1 MISKDKNINAD
12 FLYYAI
18 AIIVVVCVLTL
29 YNKGCE
35 NFTNNIL
42 KNKPNKEKEQEQE
55 KEKPKKSLSLLKS
68 GKVPIT
74 IKRSL
79 LKQKVENDLA
89 KCVRKLR
96 EKPPSSFVKGTPYET
111 NEMAFNL
118 NDMKHDEDDNN
129 KRLKNTKKMAR
140 LNCKYFD
147 LDNDAINQQII
158 PKQGELFVV

>member
-1 MISKDKNINAD
+1 MISKDKKINLE
-12 FLYYAI
+12 FLYYII
-18 AIIVVVCVLTL
+18 AIIVLVCVITL
-29 YNKGCE
+29 YKKGCE
-35 NFTNNIL
+35 NFTANIL
-42 KNKPNKEKEQEQE
+42 KNKPNNDNDNDENN
-55 KEKPKKSLSLLKS
+55 KKSLNLVKD

-96 EKPPSSFVKGTPYET
+96 ENPPSSFVRGKSYET

-147 LDNDAINQQII
+147 LENDALNQQII
-158 PKQGELFVV
+158 PKGELFVV

>member
-1 MISKDKNINAD
+1 MISKDKKINID

-18 AIIVVVCVLTL
+18 AIVVILCVLTL

-35 NFTNNIL
+35 NFTSNIL
-42 KNKPNKEKEQEQE
+42 KNKSNKSN
-55 KEKPKKSLSLLKS
+55 KKSNKSLNLVKS
-68 GKVPIT
+68 SKVPIT

-147 LDNDAINQQII
+147 IENDTLNQQII
-158 PKQGELFVV
+158 PKEGELFIV

>member
-1 MISKDKNINAD
+1 MISKDKKINID

-18 AIIVVVCVLTL
+18 AIVVIVCVITL
-29 YNKGCE
+29 YKKGCE
-35 NFTNNIL
+35 NFTSNIL
-42 KNKPNKEKEQEQE
+42 KNKPNKVNENEN
-55 KEKPKKSLSLLKS
+55 KKSQSQSLLKS

-96 EKPPSSFVKGTPYET
+96 EKSPSSFVKGTPYET

-147 LDNDAINQQII
+147 LENDTLNQQII
-158 PKQGELFVV
+158 PKEGELFIN

>member
-1 MISKDKNINAD
+1 MISKDKKINAD

-18 AIIVVVCVLTL
+18 AIVVIVCVITL
-29 YNKGCE
+29 YKKGCE
-35 NFTNNIL
+35 NFTSNIL
-42 KNKPNKEKEQEQE
+42 KNKPNKENNDK
-55 KEKPKKSLSLLKS
+55 KPNKSLSLLKS

-147 LDNDAINQQII
+147 LENDALNQQII
-158 PKQGELFVV
+158 PKEGELFVV

>member
-1 MISKDKNINAD
+1 MISKDKKINVE
-12 FLYYAI
+12 FLYYTI
-18 AIIVVVCVLTL
+18 AVVVIVCVITL
-29 YNKGCE
+29 YKKGCE
-35 NFTNNIL
+35 NFTANIL
-42 KNKPNKEKEQEQE
+42 KNKPNKENENENT
-55 KEKPKKSLSLLKS
+55 KSKSQSLLKS

-129 KRLKNTKKMAR
+129 KKLKNTKKMAR

-147 LDNDAINQQII
+147 LENDALNQQII
-158 PKQGELFVV
+158 PKEGELFVV

>member
-1 MISKDKNINAD
+1 MISKDKKINVE

-18 AIIVVVCVLTL
+18 DIVVIVCVITL
-29 YNKGCE
+29 YKKGCE
-35 NFTNNIL
+35 NFTSNIL
-42 KNKPNKEKEQEQE
+42 KNKPNKVNENENT
-55 KEKPKKSLSLLKS
+55 KSKSQSLLKS

-96 EKPPSSFVKGTPYET
+96 EKSPSSFVKGTPYET

-147 LDNDAINQQII
+147 LENDTLNQQII
-158 PKQGELFVV
+158 PKEGELFVV

>member
-1 MISKDKNINAD
+1 MISKDKKINID

-18 AIIVVVCVLTL
+18 AIVVILCVLTL

-35 NFTNNIL
+35 NFTSNIL
-42 KNKPNKEKEQEQE
+42 KNKSNKSN
-55 KEKPKKSLSLLKS
+55 KKSNKSLNLVKS

-96 EKPPSSFVKGTPYET
+96 EKPPYSFVKGTHYET
-111 NEMAFNL
+111 NELAFNL

-147 LDNDAINQQII
+147 IENDTLNQQII
-158 PKQGELFVV
+158 PKEGELFIV

>member
-1 MISKDKNINAD
+1 MISKDKKINVE

-18 AIIVVVCVLTL
+18 AIVVVVCVLTL

-35 NFTNNIL
+35 NFTTNIL
-42 KNKPNKEKEQEQE
+42 KNKPNKENNNNKN
-55 KEKPKKSLSLLKS
+55 PNKSLSLVKS

-74 IKRSL
+74 IKGSL
-79 LKQKVENDLA
+79 LKQKVENDLS

-118 NDMKHDEDDNN
+118 NDMKYDEDDNN

-147 LDNDAINQQII
+147 LENDAINKQII
-158 PKQGELFVV
+158 PKEGELFVV

>member
-1 MISKDKNINAD
+1 MISKDKKINID

-18 AIIVVVCVLTL
+18 AIVVIVCVITL
-29 YNKGCE
+29 YKKGCE
-35 NFTNNIL
+35 NFTSNIL
-42 KNKPNKEKEQEQE
+42 KNKPNKVNENENT
-55 KEKPKKSLSLLKS
+55 KSQSQSLLKS

-147 LDNDAINQQII
+147 LENDALNQQII
-158 PKQGELFVV
+158 PKEGELFVV

>member
-1 MISKDKNINAD
+1 MISKDKKINAD

-18 AIIVVVCVLTL
+18 AIVVIVCVITL
-29 YNKGCE
+29 YKKGCE
-35 NFTNNIL
+35 NFTANIL
-42 KNKPNKEKEQEQE
+42 KNEPNKENENENT
-55 KEKPKKSLSLLKS
+55 KSQSQSLLKS

-118 NDMKHDEDDNN
+118 NDMKHDKDDNN
-129 KRLKNTKKMAR
+129 KKLKNTKKMAR

-147 LDNDAINQQII
+147 LDNDALNQQII
-158 PKQGELFVV
+158 PKEGELFVV

>member
-1 MISKDKNINAD
+1 MISKDKKINVE
-12 FLYYAI
+12 FLYYTI
-18 AIIVVVCVLTL
+18 AVVVIVCVITL
-29 YNKGCE
+29 YKKGCE
-35 NFTNNIL
+35 NFTANIL
-42 KNKPNKEKEQEQE
+42 KNKPNKENENENT
-55 KEKPKKSLSLLKS
+55 KSQSQSQSLLKS

-129 KRLKNTKKMAR
+129 KKLKNTKKMAR

-147 LDNDAINQQII
+147 LENDALNQQII
-158 PKQGELFVV
+158 PKEGELFVV

>member
-1 MISKDKNINAD
+1 MISKDKKINVE

-18 AIIVVVCVLTL
+18 AIVVVVCVITL

-35 NFTNNIL
+35 NFTTNII
-42 KNKPNKEKEQEQE
+42 KNKSNKENNN
-55 KEKPKKSLSLLKS
+55 KKSNKSISLVKS

-79 LKQKVENDLA
+79 LKQKVENDLS

-96 EKPPSSFVKGTPYET
+96 ANPPSSFVKGSHYET

-118 NDMKHDEDDNN
+118 NDMKYDEDDNN

-147 LDNDAINQQII
+147 LENDAINKQII
-158 PKQGELFVV
+158 PKEGELFVV

>member
-1 MISKDKNINAD
+1 MISKNKKINVE
-12 FLYYAI
+12 FLYYTI
-18 AIIVVVCVLTL
+18 AIIALVSVITL
-29 YNKGCE
+29 YKKGCE
-35 NFTNNIL
+35 NFTANIL
-42 KNKPNKEKEQEQE
+42 KNKPDKENENE
-55 KEKPKKSLSLLKS
+55 KTKSKSQSLLKS

-79 LKQKVENDLA
+79 LKQKVENDLS

-118 NDMKHDEDDNN
+118 NDMKHDDDDNN

-147 LDNDAINQQII
+147 LDNDSLNQQII
-158 PKQGELFVV
+158 PKEGDLFMV

>member
-1 MISKDKNINAD
+1 MISKDKKINAD

-18 AIIVVVCVLTL
+18 AIVVIVCVITL
-29 YNKGCE
+29 YKKGCE
-35 NFTNNIL
+35 NFTVNIL
-42 KNKPNKEKEQEQE
+42 KNKPNKENENDNT
-55 KEKPKKSLSLLKS
+55 KSQSQSLLKS

-118 NDMKHDEDDNN
+118 NDMKHDKDDNN
-129 KRLKNTKKMAR
+129 KKLKNTKKMAR

-147 LDNDAINQQII
+147 LDNDALNQQII
-158 PKQGELFVV
+158 PKEGELFMV

>member
-1 MISKDKNINAD
+1 MISKDKKINID

-18 AIIVVVCVLTL
+18 AIVVIVCVITL
-29 YNKGCE
+29 YKKGCE
-35 NFTNNIL
+35 NFTSNIL
-42 KNKPNKEKEQEQE
+42 KNKPNKENENENT
-55 KEKPKKSLSLLKS
+55 KSKSQSLLKS

-147 LDNDAINQQII
+147 LENDALNQQII
-158 PKQGELFVV
+158 PKEGELFII

>member
-1 MISKDKNINAD
+1 MISKDKKINVE
-12 FLYYAI
+12 FLYYTI
-18 AIIVVVCVLTL
+18 AVVVIVCVITL
-29 YNKGCE
+29 YKKGCE
-35 NFTNNIL
+35 NFKVNIL
-42 KNKPNKEKEQEQE
+42 KNKPNKENENENT
-55 KEKPKKSLSLLKS
+55 KSQSQSLLKS

-79 LKQKVENDLA
+79 LKQRVENDLA

-147 LDNDAINQQII
+147 LENDALNQQII
-158 PKQGELFVV
+158 PKEGELFVV

>member
-1 MISKDKNINAD
+1 MISKDKKINLE
-12 FLYYAI
+12 FLYYII
-18 AIIVVVCVLTL
+18 AIIILVCVITL
-29 YNKGCE
+29 YKKGCE
-35 NFTNNIL
+35 NFTANIL
-42 KNKPNKEKEQEQE
+42 KNKPNNDNDNDENN
-55 KEKPKKSLSLLKS
+55 KKSLNLVKD

-96 EKPPSSFVKGTPYET
+96 ENPPSSFVRGKSYAT

-147 LDNDAINQQII
+147 LENDALNQQII
-158 PKQGELFVV
+158 PKGELFVG